1 MLNRINNRMHKK
13 NRVISQINVTPFVDV
28 MLVLLIVFM
37 ITAPLLTVGV
47 SVDLPKTKASQ
58 LNSKG
63 DPIIISI
70 KKNGELYIQEREID
84 TLKLFEITNN
94 YKLYDNQYYL
104 PFESQVKYFIKD
116 ARLAGWLKKD
126 MKTLI
131 NPNNQKSADDVIRGV
146 ITVNYLNYKINTN
159 LPDRIFKKK
168 KPD

>member
-1 MLNRINNRMHKK
+1 MLNRINNRMNKK

-70 KKNGELYIQEREID
+70 KKNGELFIQEREID
-84 TLKLFEITNN
+84 TLQL
-94 YKLYDNQYYL
+94 L
-104 PFESQVKYFIKD
+104 PRLKAISSGNKNLRIYVRGDKDVPYGLVLDTIAKIKSS
-116 ARLAGWLKKD
+116 G
-126 MKTLI
+126 
-131 NPNNQKSADDVIRGV
+131 
-146 ITVNYLNYKINTN
+146 
-159 LPDRIFKKK
+159 FKKVALVAK
-168 KPD
+168 LQEG

>member
-1 MLNRINNRMHKK
+1 MLNHTNNRIHKK
-13 NRVISQINVTPFVDV
+13 NKVISQINVTPFVDV

-84 TLKLFEITNN
+84 TLQL
-94 YKLYDNQYYL
+94 L
-104 PFESQVKYFIKD
+104 PRLKAISSGNKNLRIYVRGDKDVPYGLVLDTIAKIKSS
-116 ARLAGWLKKD
+116 G
-126 MKTLI
+126 
-131 NPNNQKSADDVIRGV
+131 
-146 ITVNYLNYKINTN
+146 
-159 LPDRIFKKK
+159 FKKVALVAK
-168 KPD
+168 LQEG